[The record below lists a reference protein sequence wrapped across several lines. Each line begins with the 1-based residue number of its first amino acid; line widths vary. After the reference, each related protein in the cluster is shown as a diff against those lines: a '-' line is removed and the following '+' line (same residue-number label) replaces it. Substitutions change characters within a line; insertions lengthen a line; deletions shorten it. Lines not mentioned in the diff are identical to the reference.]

1 MMNNGDNSEVN
12 EALESEQSMNS
23 NSHFSREYVD
33 FKSRR
38 LVFSIS
44 DDQKILD
51 WIVKNQA
58 FHLLQG
64 NVIWKRMEDVIFGK
78 ERTWESLKERFLTHI
93 SRHLNMY
100 NLSKPNIWRVE
111 KGLGILEAKTM

>member
-1 MMNNGDNSEVN
+1 MWILNPEDWS
-12 EALESEQSMNS
+12 
-23 NSHFSREYVD
+23 
-33 FKSRR
+33 
-38 LVFSIS
+38 S

-51 WIVKNQA
+51 CCIVKNQA

-64 NVIWKRMEDVIFGK
+64 NVIWKRMEDVIFGN

-100 NLSKPNIWRVE
+100 KISRSNIWRVE
-111 KGLGILEAKTM
+111 KSLGILEAKTM